1 MPVRRAKSKSMQPTV
16 PRHNGHVRLQCR
28 FKSYS
33 SGRIAREYGLSR
45 FLVHGGT
52 SARVPTTSHCTP
64 ARARPSRNTRETPHA
79 KERNWRPSKHLQAFN
94 RMPGMNPMNAYI
106 NKCQGF
112 FVIPSTCFF
121 SSCFFFLTP

>member
-45 FLVHGGT
+45 FLVHEGT
-52 SARVPTTSHCTP
+52 SARVPATSHCMVRSRD
-64 ARARPSRNTRETPHA
+64 RAETLAKQPHA
-79 KERNWRPSKHLQAFN
+79 KERNWRPRKHLQAFN
-94 RMPGMNPMNAYI
+94 RMPGMSPINAY
-106 NKCQGF
+106 K
-112 FVIPSTCFF
+112 
-121 SSCFFFLTP
+121 